1 MNSFTYRNPVR
12 VKFGA
17 ALALLA
23 LLAVSASAGERLLD
37 TKTTVTLAPGQS
49 RNYVIPLKPEWG
61 ALTLRGR
68 MRTTDLVRGKDG
80 WMNGRVPM
88 SFHDKTGARVGAWP
102 NVFGFEGTRDWTDC
116 ARDYPIPEG
125 AVTLHIGL
133 SHFGVAGTAE
143 YAPFTLEVK
152 RNRATTPC
160 NAPLPDGVT
169 GDPWSLDDA
178 ARVTTATRTRWSLNG
193 LWGIRPALT
202 NDAPGA
208 VPGANDNWGWGRV
221 PGILGSAWQSNQ
233 SIVLSDWFEDHG
245 VTPDFS
251 ARAWYRR
258 DFTMPRETAGRR
270 VTLTFTML
278 NTRAVVYVDGRRAA
292 EVVFPGGE
300 ADITPFVKPGERQ
313 SLVLDVTAYPLDPE
327 TLSFNAPDRADRV
340 ANTVKFRGVTGD
352 VYLDAAPRSAR
363 IADGTVECD
372 GARGRATFVAEC
384 AGVATNAAY
393 TLVARAGGRVFEG
406 KELRPDAEGRLAFT
420 ADWPD
425 APRWDVHT
433 PQNLLTCALEL
444 RDAAGAVL
452 DAAPPFRFGFRDI
465 RAVGRDLRLNGT
477 TIHLRALHNT
487 SMNAGAARANR
498 ETCRALCRRLK
509 AEGFNYVIAGN
520 YNFSP
525 GEVSYM
531 DGLLEACDEEGLLV
545 SFSLPHI
552 RDFGMTLDR
561 PDVQARYRERARWCI
576 RRARNHPSVITYALN
591 HNCTGYS
598 GDMNPL
604 RIDGKHALAREGNG
618 NRAQARITAKIAR
631 ALDGTR
637 PIYHHES
644 GNLDDF
650 HTVNIYLNWSPVQER
665 SDWLA
670 HWSAEGVKP
679 LFFVEWGMPHISSW
693 SSYRGPLFIWTR
705 NGYQSL
711 WASEF
716 AAALRGEAAYELDNP
731 LARRALDNEERLWA
745 KGEPMH
751 WSSLNAPLRALTN
764 NYIGVQSIFMAD
776 NWRSHR
782 AWGISAMLPWDQEGL
797 HARKTWTERE
807 NPDRWRNLKRPGIVP
822 DLLPAASWDTGAGE
836 EGEFTRTVVG
846 ETLYRWNREDCAF
859 IGGAD
864 VFTDKRHHARPGETV
879 RKTLVIL
886 NDRRV
891 AQEVAWSWR
900 LCTAGGAPVAG
911 AAGDGRVTVPPGGRV
926 DVPLACA
933 LPAAAGAYALKA
945 DFAFAGGARQSDAF
959 TLETYAPAPTAKVAN
974 LVLHDAPAG
983 LTTALFARL
992 GIAATPWK
1000 DGAPLASDARLVVGR
1015 GALTKAFFDA
1025 VVLPHFRAGGRALI
1039 FEQDKE
1045 TLEAIGF
1052 RVQNYGLRNAF
1063 ARYRVP
1069 GLDLTAD
1076 MLRDWNGEATLLPP
1090 HLPNLAENETDYP
1103 RETWAGFRVPR
1114 VWRCG
1119 TRGSVASVL
1128 PEKPARGDWRAL
1140 VDGAF
1145 DLQYAPLLDWVRRT
1159 GRVTFC
1165 QLDVTGRTVADPV
1178 ADDLVNRLVA
1188 RLADATAWPR
1198 WPRALGQRAWMAALA
1213 YDVQI
1218 DQDLKR
1224 PGGGSYIVSSGA
1236 KKPADFAER
1245 IAQGGRALLLG
1256 LTAEEIAQWSPVPLA
1271 AAPTNH
1277 CHASR
1282 IAKLPPELNG
1292 LSNGD
1297 WAWHGALDFTA
1308 FTEPAADGNEALR
1321 VVRHG
1326 KGVLV
1331 FWQTPPWLID
1341 DEAKPYLRI
1350 TKRRA
1355 NALLGRLMGNLGF
1368 CSLAEAPRYGDVPVA
1383 EDDPYRYIRW

>member
-1 MNSFTYRNPVR
+1 M
-12 VKFGA
+12 KI
-17 ALALLA
+17 LLST
-23 LLAVSASAGERLLD
+23 LLTLTLAVSTSAGERLLD
-37 TKTTVTLAPGQS
+37 TKTTVTLTPDQH
-49 RNYVIPLKPEWG
+49 RNYAIPLKPEWG

-68 MRTTDLVRGKDG
+68 MRTTDLVRGKEG

-125 AVTLHIGL
+125 AVKLNIGL
-133 SHFGVAGTAE
+133 SHFGISGTVE

-160 NAPLPDGVT
+160 NAPLPEGVP

-178 ARVTTATRTRWSLNG
+178 ARVTTATRARWSLNG
-193 LWGIRPALT
+193 LWGLRPALT
-202 NDAPGA
+202 NDAPDA
-208 VPGANDNWGWGRV
+208 VPGPNDNWGWGRI
-221 PGILGSAWQSNQ
+221 PGILGNTGQSDQNV
-233 SIVLSDWFEDHG
+233 VLSDWFEDHG
-245 VTPDFS
+245 LSPDFGE
-251 ARAWYRR
+251 RAWYRR

-300 ADITPFVKPGERQ
+300 ADITSFVKPGEKQ
-313 SLVLDVTAYPLDPE
+313 SLALDVTAYPLDPE
-327 TLSFNAPDRADRV
+327 TLNFNAPDRADRV
-340 ANTVKFRGVTGD
+340 VNTVKFRGVTGD
-352 VYLDAAPRSAR
+352 VYLDAAPRGAR
-363 IADGTVECD
+363 VVDGTVECD
-372 GARGRATFVAEC
+372 VARGRATFVAEC
-384 AGVATNAAY
+384 EGMATNAAY

-406 KELRPDAEGRLAFT
+406 KGLHPDAEGRLAFT

-452 DAAPPFRFGFRDI
+452 DAATPFRFGFRDI
-465 RAVGRDLRLNGT
+465 RAVGRDLLLNGIP
-477 TIHLRALHNT
+477 IHLRALHNT
-487 SMNAGAARANR
+487 SMNAGAARTAK

-531 DGLLEACDEEGLLV
+531 DGLLEACDEEGLLF

-552 RDFGMTLDR
+552 RDFGLKLDQ

-591 HNCTGYS
+591 HNSTGYC

-604 RIDGKHALAREGNG
+604 RIDGTYTLAVDTNNWPRT
-618 NRAQARITAKIAR
+618 NRAQARTTAKIAR

-693 SSYRGPLFIWTR
+693 SSYRGPLFIWR
-705 NGYQSL
+705 HPGYQSL

-716 AAALRGEAAYELDNP
+716 AAALRGEAAYELDAP
-731 LARRALDNEERLWA
+731 AARHALAHEERLWA
-745 KGEPMH
+745 RGVPMH
-751 WSSLNAPLRALTN
+751 WSTLNQPLRALTN
-764 NYIGVQSIFMAD
+764 NYYGVQALYMAD

-797 HARKTWTERE
+797 HARVKFPSATRI
-807 NPDRWRNLKRPGIVP
+807 NPARWQNLKRPGIVP
-822 DLLPAASWDTGAGE
+822 DQIPIASWDSGLDAETD
-836 EGEFTRTVVG
+836 FTRTVIG

-864 VFTDKRHHARPGETV
+864 VFTDKRHHARPGEIL

-886 NDRRV
+886 NDRRMP
-891 AQEVAWSWR
+891 QEVAWAWR
-900 LCTAGGAPVAG
+900 LCAADGAPVAG
-911 AAGDGRVTVPPGGRV
+911 AADNGRVTVPPGGRV

-933 LPAAAGAYALKA
+933 LPATAGAYALKA
-945 DFAFAGGARQSDAF
+945 DFTFAGGAHQSDAF
-959 TLETYAPAPTAKVAN
+959 TLETYVPAPTAKVAN
-974 LVLHDAPAG
+974 LVLYDAPAG
-983 LTTALFARL
+983 LTTKLFARL

-1000 DGAPLASDARLVVGR
+1000 DGMSLAKDARLVVGR
-1015 GALTKAFFDA
+1015 GALTKAFFDT
-1025 VVLPHFRAGGRALI
+1025 VVVPHARPGGRILI
-1039 FEQDKE
+1039 FEQNKE

-1063 ARYRVP
+1063 ARYRAP
-1069 GLDLTAD
+1069 GLNLTTD

-1090 HLPNLAENETDYP
+1090 YLPNLAANETDYP

-1145 DLQYAPLLDWVRRT
+1145 DLQYAPLLDWITRY

-1188 RLADATAWPR
+1188 RLADGHFWPR
-1198 WPRALGQRAWMAALA
+1198 GPRALGTQAWTAALA
-1213 YDVQI
+1213 QGYSLN
-1218 DQDLKR
+1218 QDLKQ
-1224 PGGGSYIVSSGA
+1224 PANGYYVVSAGA
-1236 KKPADFAER
+1236 VKPADFDEQ
-1245 IAQGGRALLLG
+1245 IAKGGRALLLG
-1256 LTAEEIAQWSPVPLA
+1256 LTAEEIARWSPVPLA

-1277 CHASR
+1277 CFASR

-1308 FTEPAADGNEALR
+1308 FTEPAEDGNEALR

-1326 KGVLV
+1326 KGALV
-1331 FWQTPPWLID
+1331 FWQVPSWLID
-1341 DEAKPYLRI
+1341 DDAKPYLRI

-1355 NALLGRLMGNLGF
+1355 NAMLGRLMGNLGF
-1368 CSLAEAPRYGDVPVA
+1368 WSIADAPAYGDVPIA
-1383 EDDPYRYIRW
+1383 EDDPYRYFRW